1 MEEEIGKTA
10 GAICQALS
18 TQGELSLTQLKNQVK
33 ANAPLRR
40 LGHRLAG
47 ARGPDC
53 DHAREAL
60 FPNPLERAARKGDG
74 LWFAKS
80 PQELGL

>member
-1 MEEEIGKTA
+1 
-10 GAICQALS
+10 
-18 TQGELSLTQLKNQVK
+18 LSLTQLKNQVK
-33 ANAPLRR
+33 AKAPLLR

-47 ARGPDC
+47 ARRPDC

-60 FPNPLERAARKGDG
+60 FPNPPERAARKGDG

-80 PQELGL
+80 PREL